1 MYSYNL
7 ASLGGS
13 EIMYLFCTFAMILI
27 VYFIIQ
33 GIRAF
38 FREINK

>member
-1 MYSYNL
+1 MYSYYI

-13 EIMYLFCTFAMILI
+13 EIMYFFCTFAMILF

-38 FREINK
+38 FREVNK

>member
-13 EIMYLFCTFAMILI
+13 EIMYFFCTFALILF

-33 GIRAF
+33 GLRAF
-38 FREINK
+38 LREINK